1 MTTMTKAEAILGGFV
16 AGVNETGLHFNCARC
31 GEALTDPASI
41 EHGWGPV
48 CRKLANAAFATTIPA
63 DIDATLAHLTGVTF
77 KAEALNEALAAVTE
91 ELTEGAAKGRA
102 DWRGVANILV
112 RLIAYSSTNA
122 KNALCAA
129 VESLGYA
136 TLAAVAREE
145 ASPSIAEVT
154 VSECRLVLKTK
165 KNSAA
170 VAAIKAINGRR
181 FDAVTKTWSF
191 PPTEFRAVLAVVQQF
206 FPMTK
211 LNVLELATQVAA
223 AVQAQEAA
231 KAAPVAAPAPAK
243 AAPAVAI
250 TEAPG
255 GFNVT
260 SPYNAAFVA
269 DLKTAL
275 PYKARAWTGK
285 CWWIAKDAVETVKG
299 LVAKHYGPN
308 ALAA

>member
-16 AGVNETGLHFNCARC
+16 AGANETGLHFNCARC

-77 KAEALNEALAAVTE
+77 KAEALNEALAAVTA

-129 VESLGYA
+129 VESLGYV

-145 ASPSIAEVT
+145 ASPSVAEVT
-154 VSECRLVLKTK
+154 VSECRVVLKTK

-170 VAAIKAINGRR
+170 VVAIKAIPGRK
-181 FDAVTKTWSF
+181 FEPVTKTWSF
-191 PPTEFRAVLAVVQQF
+191 PATEFRAVIAVVSKY
-206 FPMTK
+206 FPTTK
-211 LNVLELATQVAA
+211 LNVLELATEV
-223 AVQAQEAA
+223 A
-231 KAAPVAAPAPAK
+231 KAINASKPSKTIAVATATVT
-243 AAPAVAI
+243 PAVRVSI
-250 TEAPG
+250 APG
-255 GFNVT
+255 GFNVE

-269 DLKTAL
+269 DLKTTL
-275 PYKARAWTGK
+275 PYKARAWNGAAK
-285 CWWIAKDAVETVKG
+285 CWWVAASTIDTVKD
-299 LVAKHYGPN
+299 LIAKHYGPDS
-308 ALAA
+308 LAA